1 MYHLQIIKW
10 LNLHKINFGLANLEV
25 RFGFNSSWHSF
36 IGLLTLNYEKFSS
49 KYYFSA
55 IIFSF
60 LLYEVTKYKKK
71 YNYSDI
77 FLYLIICYV
86 FIFSYLHPFNYG
98 VVLNHLGNPE
108 RDIVSMLLYFSTIYF
123 FIKIFEKSNNR
134 DDRENIISIFL
145 ISFFVCVT
153 TREATIPLIIL
164 VLYFFYKEKKY
175 KIINL
180 LNIFIG
186 VVAFLWILRSLIHSM
201 RNLHPN

>member
-10 LNLHKINFGLANLEV
+10 LNLHKISFGLANLEV
-25 RFGFNSSWHSF
+25 RLGFNSSWHSF

-164 VLYFFYKEKKY
+164 VLYFFYKEK
-175 KIINL
+175 
-180 LNIFIG
+180 NIK
-186 VVAFLWILRSLIHSM
+186 
-201 RNLHPN
+201 